1 MTVLRGRAV
10 AGALSL
16 LVLSARTLALG
27 CEPVV
32 VASIAAVKST
42 LHSRAAEARDGDL
55 AAANLGWMQDEL
67 RLIDEACTR
76 GRDVEA
82 VWRLEQVQAGLDPP
96 PRQSAPS
103 RPRCH
108 TTLRFSG
115 VCSLTADARSGS
127 RKMNVDPAPPRLSAA
142 ATP

>member
-16 LVLSARTLALG
+16 LLLSARTLALG
-27 CEPVV
+27 CEPVI

-55 AAANLGWMQDEL
+55 AAANSGWVQHEL

-82 VWRLEQVQAGLDPP
+82 VWRLEQVQAGLEPP
-96 PRQSAPS
+96 PKQPAAS

-108 TTLRFSG
+108 STPRFSG
-115 VCSLTADARSGS
+115 VCALTADARSGG
-127 RKMNVDPAPPRLSAA
+127 RKMNVDLAPSRLSAA
-142 ATP
+142 AR